1 MTLQDR
7 VIAVIKQ
14 NTDTKVDINLETN
27 LETNLVDDLGI
38 DSFDLLMIVSGIEEE
53 FGITV
58 DAEDFI
64 DVKLVSDIVNKLSM
78 ELGRI

>member
-7 VIAVIKQ
+7 VISVIRQ
-14 NTDTKVDINLETN
+14 NTDTNVDIN

-38 DSFDLLMIVSGIEEE
+38 DSFDMLMIVSGIEEE
-53 FGITV
+53 FGVTV

-64 DVKLVSDIVNKLSM
+64 GVKLVSDIVNKLSD
-78 ELGRI
+78 EKKGRI

>member
-14 NTDTKVDINLETN
+14 NTDTNVDINLETH
-27 LETNLVDDLGI
+27 LVDELGI
-38 DSFDLLMIVSGIEEE
+38 DSFDILMIVSGIEEE
-53 FGITV
+53 FRITV

-78 ELGRI
+78 EQGKQEKE